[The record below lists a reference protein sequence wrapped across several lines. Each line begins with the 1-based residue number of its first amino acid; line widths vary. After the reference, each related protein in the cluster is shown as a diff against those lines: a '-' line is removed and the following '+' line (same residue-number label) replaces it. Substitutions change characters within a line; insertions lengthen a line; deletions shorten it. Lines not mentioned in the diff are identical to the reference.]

1 MVSAMAASTARV
13 SPSCQETT
21 IENTTPTMIAM
32 MARRCQA
39 RILGSE
45 DRCATLPTRRPMPSP
60 GGSASAPTGVI
71 TTCRALGPASP
82 PDPAPSPPENPVPS
96 PTSEESPTPEAP
108 EAPEGPGAPE
118 ASDDSPTGSQ
128 SQNDGASASGASS
141 GSGVTSPP
149 GQAHGAGSSAGVEAA
164 GEAAPPPWPP
174 ASVVN
179 CHQRPR

>member
-1 MVSAMAASTARV
+1 MVSAVSTSPARV
-13 SPSCQETT
+13 SPSCQETK
-21 IENTTPTMIAM
+21 IEATTPTMIAM

-82 PDPAPSPPENPVPS
+82 PDPAPSPPENPGS
-96 PTSEESPTPEAP
+96 PTSEESPASEESPTPETPEAS
-108 EAPEGPGAPE
+108 GAPE

-128 SQNDGASASGASS
+128 SQNDGASASG
-141 GSGVTSPP
+141 
-149 GQAHGAGSSAGVEAA
+149 
-164 GEAAPPPWPP
+164 
-174 ASVVN
+174 
-179 CHQRPR
+179 

>member
-1 MVSAMAASTARV
+1 MVSAVSTSPARV
-13 SPSCQETT
+13 SPSCQETK
-21 IENTTPTMIAM
+21 IEATTPTMIAM

-82 PDPAPSPPENPVPS
+82 PDPAPSPPENPAPS
-96 PTSEESPTPEAP
+96 PTSEESPTSEAP
-108 EAPEGPGAPE
+108 EASGAPE

-164 GEAAPPPWPP
+164 GEARSEERRVGKECRSRWSPY
-174 ASVVN
+174 
-179 CHQRPR
+179 